1 MITEKD
7 IIETLTASVTQSLTH
22 TIKDTLSELVQ
33 NEVSKALTKALFEG
47 EFHRGVNQEVFTGI
61 ENIFCEIS
69 SFKKR
74 IDASSSNSSHGLLDC
89 STSVLDN
96 IINSTEKATLNI
108 LDYLDEMQLCIE
120 QGRKSRQNGNGSYE
134 NIPTFDD
141 LEQII
146 TKIMTEL
153 SFQDLTGQQ
162 IRIVINSLKRVEEL
176 VYEVY
181 LMAEALRKTKEKT
194 PEKDI
199 AELKEEASVLVTHL
213 KEQAAV
219 VDQNEVDS
227 LFEQFGL

>member
-7 IIETLTASVTQSLTH
+7 IIETLTASITQNLSK
-22 TIKDTLSELVQ
+22 TIKETLSELVQ
-33 NEVSKALTKALFEG
+33 NEVSKALSKALFEG
-47 EFHRGVNQEVFTGI
+47 EFHRGVNREVFTGI

-69 SFKKR
+69 SFRKR
-74 IDASSSNSSHGLLDC
+74 IGASSQNSSTGLLDS

-108 LDYLDEMQLCIE
+108 LDYLDEMQLSLDR
-120 QGRKSRQNGNGSYE
+120 GRDSRQNGNGASE
-134 NIPTFDD
+134 NISTFDD
-141 LEQII
+141 IELIM

-162 IRIVINSLKRVEEL
+162 IKIVINSLKRVEEL

-199 AELKEEASVLVTHL
+199 EELREEATVLVTHL
-213 KEQAAV
+213 KEQTTV
-219 VDQNEVDS
+219 IDQNEVDS